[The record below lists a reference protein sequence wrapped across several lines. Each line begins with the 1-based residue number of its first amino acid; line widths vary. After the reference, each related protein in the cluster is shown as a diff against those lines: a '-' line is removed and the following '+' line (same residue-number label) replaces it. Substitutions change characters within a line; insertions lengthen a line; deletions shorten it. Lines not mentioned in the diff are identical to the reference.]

1 MSASDQRSAISDQ
14 QKPVTPS
21 PYARVGEDGV
31 SYLGPHTTDL
41 PSGLATIVLFGPR
54 ASEVIKTL
62 NYPTLSA
69 PKSGR
74 EQNGAPGDP
83 PGLRLV
89 AVDSG
94 QNWGVASTQLVHAL
108 MEEHALAVIAL
119 DRDCAHLAEQLALK
133 IFVPVVSLSDD
144 KALTSTNVAWIFRLP
159 PNAGAAEAVQLV
171 TEAARVS
178 GENPEKLRDVLASGT
193 MVAGVRFLS
202 TGEPA
207 Q

>member
-1 MSASDQRSAISDQ
+1 
-14 QKPVTPS
+14 
-21 PYARVGEDGV
+21 
-31 SYLGPHTTDL
+31 
-41 PSGLATIVLFGPR
+41 
-54 ASEVIKTL
+54 
-62 NYPTLSA
+62 
-69 PKSGR
+69 
-74 EQNGAPGDP
+74 
-83 PGLRLV
+83 
-89 AVDSG
+89 
-94 QNWGVASTQLVHAL
+94 
-108 MEEHALAVIAL
+108 VIAL

-133 IFVPVVSLSDD
+133 IFVPVVALSDD

>member
-1 MSASDQRSAISDQ
+1 
-14 QKPVTPS
+14 V
-21 PYARVGEDGV
+21 
-31 SYLGPHTTDL
+31 
-41 PSGLATIVLFGPR
+41 ATIVLFGPG
-54 ASEVIKTL
+54 ASEVKKTL

-69 PKSGR
+69 PKNGR
-74 EQNGAPGDP
+74 EQNGAPETP

-119 DRDCAHLAEQLALK
+119 DRDSAHLAEQLGLK
-133 IFVPVVSLSDD
+133 VFVPVVALSDD
-144 KALTSTNVAWIFRLP
+144 RALTSTNVAWIFRLP
-159 PNAGAAEAVQLV
+159 ADAGAAEAVRLV
-171 TEAARVS
+171 TEAAEVS
-178 GENPEKLRDVLASGT
+178 GDNPERLRDVLASGT